1 MSGYLLDTH
10 ALVWWLA
17 DDARLPATAREVIA
31 NPMSRVFVSSASI
44 WEAGI
49 KRALGKLDLATDVP
63 LAEIANDEGFDP
75 LPIPHD
81 HAAAAADLPPHHRD
95 PVDRMLVAQAVHENL
110 VLVSGDEQVVR
121 YDVPVIWSG

>member
-1 MSGYLLDTH
+1 MAGRRCTV
-10 ALVWWLA
+10 AGN
-17 DDARLPATAREVIA
+17 REGSHRQPHESSIRQF
-31 NPMSRVFVSSASI
+31 RVDLGGRDQ
-44 WEAGI
+44 AG
-49 KRALGKLDLATDVP
+49 LGKLDLATDVP

-75 LPIPHD
+75 LPITHD

>member
-17 DDARLPATAREVIA
+17 DDTRLPPASREVMA
-31 NPMSRVFVSSASI
+31 NPMNRVFVSSATI

-49 KRALGKLDLATDVP
+49 KRALGKLHLATDVP
-63 LAEIANDEGFDP
+63 LAEIADEEGFDS
-75 LPIPHD
+75 LPITHD

-95 PVDRMLVAQAVHENL
+95 PFDRMLVAQAVHENL
-110 VLVSGDEQVVR
+110 VLLSGDAQLAR
-121 YDVPVIWSG
+121 YDVPVIWSA